1 MSTSAQDSFT
11 ELLPGQNPPSN
22 FATFVLA
29 VLKRMNRENPQTID
43 QALLRQCIALSS
55 SYLVGDTCMDPDNG
69 IQTWFTGFSHL
80 VDVVVALHA
89 KDQLEL
95 ETINAASK
103 ACSECW
109 SVGGSWRGLE
119 ECREGIRKL
128 APKLKRLLDENGR
141 TYRGERVYAP

>member
-1 MSTSAQDSFT
+1 MSSPDSFT
-11 ELLPGQNPPSN
+11 ELSPGQNPPSN

-29 VLKRMNRENPQTID
+29 VLKRMNRENPHAID
-43 QALLRQCIALSS
+43 QAVLRKCIALSS

-109 SVGGSWRGLE
+109 TVGGAWRGLE
-119 ECREGIRKL
+119 VCRDGVRKL

>member
-1 MSTSAQDSFT
+1 MSSSSQDSFA
-11 ELLPGQNPPSN
+11 ELLPEQNPPSN
-22 FATFVLA
+22 YTTFVLA
-29 VLKRMNRENPQTID
+29 VLKRMNREDPHSID
-43 QALLRQCIALSS
+43 QEVLRRCLALSS

-69 IQTWFTGFSHL
+69 MQTWYTGFSHL
-80 VDVVVALHA
+80 VDVVSALHA

-95 ETINAASK
+95 ETINVASK

-119 ECREGIRKL
+119 AGRDCIRKL

-141 TYRGERVYAP
+141 TYKGERVYAP